1 MVPDQR
7 LALSMELSAARMEV
21 LGMLKKP
28 PYGPLRSSITKR
40 TLLSEMAVSA
50 IVMIDNILRGATRP
64 NKAKIIISHMA
75 TT

>member
-1 MVPDQR
+1 
-7 LALSMELSAARMEV
+7 
-21 LGMLKKP
+21 
-28 PYGPLRSSITKR
+28 
-40 TLLSEMAVSA
+40 MAVSA